1 VNLYRVWDKYEPD
14 HINMATGRRGQWRVT
29 DSYKDHTSSDPIVC
43 WVAII
48 GEMEISSTRPY
59 PRGCIIRP
67 HKVLNS
73 VLAARRD
80 HD

>member
-1 VNLYRVWDKYEPD
+1 VNLYRVWAKYEPD

-29 DSYKDHTSSDPIVC
+29 GCYEIQVGVPNFHSSVGKEL
-43 WVAII
+43 A
-48 GEMEISSTRPY
+48 MLSTKRY